1 MNRKFWFVILPV
13 LALLLVGAVSLVRG
27 PENLVGDGLSQ
38 IPTPQGGYTSI
49 KSDELA
55 QMLKSKNFYFV
66 NVHIPYAGEIEGTD
80 AKIPYNEI
88 KKNIGKFPPDK
99 GARIVVYCMSGS
111 MSRTA
116 AQILVSL
123 GYTNVLDLT
132 GGMIAWE
139 RDGYKLLSK

>member
-1 MNRKFWFVILPV
+1 MNRKIWFVILPV
-13 LALLLVGAVSLVRG
+13 LALVLMGIVSLSCSPGTSNDR
-27 PENLVGDGLSQ
+27 LSQ
-38 IPTPQGGYTSI
+38 TTRQESGYTSI

-55 QMLKSKNFYFV
+55 QMLKSKNFYLV
-66 NVHIPYAGEIEGTD
+66 NVHIPYAGEIESTD

-88 KKNIGKFPPDK
+88 KENIGKFPQDK